1 MTDLGISIFA
11 SLGVAAQI
19 LCLALIAGLIAAAA
33 SRSARATLAAPF
45 ELIGRAGGWLAWGV
59 AAASTAGSL
68 FMSEVADF
76 VPCRLCWQE
85 RGFMYPLVFLLIVV
99 AILRF
104 WWLTWA
110 AMIVPII
117 GAGISVRHVWV
128 EIFPESESA
137 QCRAGI
143 PCSFKWIEEFGYVT
157 IPVLALTAFVLITL
171 LLAITG
177 LYEFRNRTRRRS
189 DGLGAYYVREDAPPA
204 P

>member
-19 LCLALIAGLIAAAA
+19 LCLALIAGLVAAAV
-33 SRSARATLAAPF
+33 SRSARVTLAAPY
-45 ELIGRAGGWLAWGV
+45 EAIGRAGGWLAWGV
-59 AAASTAGSL
+59 AMVATFGSL
-68 FMSEVADF
+68 FMSEVAGF

-85 RGFMYPLVFLLIVV
+85 RGFMYPLISILIVV
-99 AILRF
+99 AILRL

-117 GAGISVRHVWV
+117 GAGISARHVWI

-157 IPVLALTAFVLITL
+157 IPVLALTAFVLIAL
-171 LLAITG
+171 LLGITG
-177 LYEFRNRTRRRS
+177 LYEFTNRQRRRS
-189 DGLGAYYVREDAPPA
+189 DGLGAYYASEDATPA
-204 P
+204 A